1 MSSSTVESHRSPESA
16 IADADRL
23 LGTETIDRIAHF
35 DGGGLPIV
43 SIYLTVAP
51 GPDAHASAIT
61 KADSLLHG
69 IRGLGE
75 DRSLGHDA
83 RLSLRRDVELVAGAI
98 ANATITPGTL
108 AFFCCSGA
116 GLFEV
121 VSLPRAV
128 PDRIIVDATPWIRP
142 MLAVAGDYLR
152 CCAVVVDRRAARAW
166 ELYLGQVRDT
176 GLREQLRAPRSNGS
190 NQRRVSNRA
199 EELEKHH
206 FRQVADALERLQRAN
221 RYDLLAVGGHDSEL
235 PRFLGLLSDA
245 LRGRV
250 AGTFPVEDDAVA
262 PATVRVRAEA
272 ILDRYELD
280 RQRRSVSEV
289 LATEAAGGQ
298 AASGLRACR
307 WAGSIAAIADLYV
320 QDGAIKSGVVCD
332 ESRWFALHGE
342 TCPICGRPTRQT
354 PDVIDELVEAVIDE
368 GAAIHHVRAETELS
382 DKLAASS
389 LRFVLPPMP
398 EPAQAGTA

>member
-1 MSSSTVESHRSPESA
+1 MRSSTVESSRSPESA

-23 LGTETIDRIAHF
+23 LGTETIDRITQF

-43 SIYLTVAP
+43 SIYLTVPP
-51 GPDAHASAIT
+51 GPDAHASAKT
-61 KADSLLHG
+61 KGASLLHE

-83 RLSLRRDVELVAGAI
+83 RLSVRRDIEQVAGAI
-98 ANATITPGTL
+98 AIATITPGTL
-108 AFFCCSGA
+108 AFFSCSGA

-128 PDRIIVDATPWIRP
+128 RDRIIVDATPWIRP
-142 MLAVAGDYLR
+142 TLAVLGDYQR
-152 CCAVVVDRRAARAW
+152 CCAVVVDRRAARAL

-176 GLREQLRAPRSNGS
+176 GLSEQLRGPRSNGS
-190 NQRRVSNRA
+190 NERRDSNRA
-199 EELEKHH
+199 EELEKRH
-206 FRQVADALERLQRAN
+206 FRRVAEVLERLQRAN

-235 PRFLGLLSDA
+235 PSFLGLLSDS
-245 LRGRV
+245 LRERV
-250 AGTFPVEDDAVA
+250 AGTFSVDDDAIA
-262 PATVRVRAEA
+262 PAAVRAQGEA

-289 LATEAAGGQ
+289 LAREAAGGK
-298 AASGLRACR
+298 AASGLQACL

-320 QDGAIKSGVVCD
+320 HDGATEPGVVC
-332 ESRWFALHGE
+332 ESHWFALRGE
-342 TCPICGRPTRQT
+342 TCPICGRRTRKT
-354 PDVIDELVEAVIDE
+354 PDVLDELVEAVIDA
-368 GAAIHHVRAETELS
+368 GAAIHHVRAETELR
-382 DKLAASS
+382 DKLAAGS

-398 EPAQAGTA
+398 ESAQAGTA

>member
-1 MSSSTVESHRSPESA
+1 MSSSTVESHRSPEIA

-35 DGGGLPIV
+35 GGGGLPIV
-43 SIYLTVAP
+43 SIYLTVPP
-51 GPDAHASAIT
+51 GPDAHASATT

-98 ANATITPGTL
+98 ANATITPCTL

-128 PDRIIVDATPWIRP
+128 HDRIIVDATPWIRP
-142 MLAVAGDYLR
+142 MLAVVGDYQR
-152 CCAVVVDRRAARAW
+152 CCAVVVDRSAARAW

-176 GLREQLRAPRSNGS
+176 GLGAKLRAPSANGS
-190 NQRRVSNRA
+190 NERRDSRRA
-199 EELEKHH
+199 EELEKRH
-206 FRQVADALERLQRAN
+206 FRQVAEALERLQRLN
-221 RYDLLAVGGHDSEL
+221 RYDIIAVGGHDSEL
-235 PRFLGLLSDA
+235 PRFLGRLPDA
-245 LRGRV
+245 LRERV
-250 AGTFPVEDDAVA
+250 AGTFSVEDDTVA
-262 PATVRVRAEA
+262 PATVRAHAEA

-280 RQRRSVSEV
+280 RQRRSVAEV
-289 LATEAAGGQ
+289 LATQAAGGP
-298 AASGLRACR
+298 AASGLQACL
-307 WAGSIAAIADLYV
+307 WAGSIAAVADLYV
-320 QDGAIKSGVVCD
+320 QDGATKPGVVCD
-332 ESRWFALHGE
+332 ESRWCALHGE
-342 TCPICGRPTRQT
+342 TCPICGGRTRQT

-368 GAAIHHVRAETELS
+368 GGAIHHVRAETELNE
-382 DKLAASS
+382 KLVAGS

-398 EPAQAGTA
+398 EPAQAGTR

>member
-1 MSSSTVESHRSPESA
+1 MRSSTVESSRSYESA

-23 LGTETIDRIAHF
+23 LGTESIDRIAQF

-43 SIYLTVAP
+43 SIYLTVPP
-51 GPDAHASAIT
+51 GPDAHASAKT
-61 KADSLLHG
+61 KGDSLLHE

-83 RLSLRRDVELVAGAI
+83 RLSVRRDIEQVAGAI
-98 ANATITPGTL
+98 AIATITPGTL
-108 AFFCCSGA
+108 AFFSCSGA

-121 VSLPRAV
+121 VRLPRAV
-128 PDRIIVDATPWIRP
+128 RDRIIVDATPWIRP
-142 MLAVAGDYLR
+142 MLAVLGDYQR
-152 CCAVVVDRRAARAW
+152 CCAIVVDRRAARAW
-166 ELYLGQVRDT
+166 ELYLGQARDT
-176 GLREQLRAPRSNGS
+176 GLREQLRAPRSNE
-190 NQRRVSNRA
+190 RRDSNRA
-199 EELEKHH
+199 EELEKRH
-206 FRQVADALERLQRAN
+206 FRQVAEVLEGLQRAN

-235 PRFLGLLSDA
+235 ARFLALLSSP
-245 LRGRV
+245 LRERV
-250 AGTFPVEDDAVA
+250 AGTFSVDDDAIA
-262 PATVRVRAEA
+262 PAAVRAQGEA
-272 ILDRYELD
+272 ILDHYELD

-298 AASGLRACR
+298 AASGLQACL

-320 QDGAIKSGVVCD
+320 QDGATAPGVVCD
-332 ESRWFALHGE
+332 ESRWFAIRGE
-342 TCPICGRPTRQT
+342 RCPICGRPTRQS

-382 DKLAASS
+382 DRLAASS

>member
-1 MSSSTVESHRSPESA
+1 MPSSTVESSRSPQSA

-23 LGTETIDRIAHF
+23 LGTESIDRIAQL

-43 SIYLTVAP
+43 SMYLTVPP
-51 GPDAHASAIT
+51 GPDAHASAKT
-61 KADSLLHG
+61 KGDSLLHE

-75 DRSLGHDA
+75 ERSLGHDA
-83 RLSLRRDVELVAGAI
+83 RLSVRRDIGQIAGAI
-98 ANATITPGTL
+98 SIATNTPGAL
-108 AFFCCSGA
+108 AFFSCSGA

-121 VSLPRAV
+121 VRLPRAV
-128 PDRIIVDATPWIRP
+128 RDRIIVDATPWIRP
-142 MLAVAGDYLR
+142 MLAVLGDYQR

-176 GLREQLRAPRSNGS
+176 GLREQLRAPRSNGP
-190 NQRRVSNRA
+190 NERRDGNRA
-199 EELEKHH
+199 EELEKRH
-206 FRQVADALERLQRAN
+206 FRQVAEVLERLQRAN

-235 PRFLGLLSDA
+235 PRFLGHLPDS
-245 LRGRV
+245 LRARV
-250 AGTFPVEDDAVA
+250 AGTFSVDDDAIA
-262 PATVRVRAEA
+262 PTAVRAQGEA

-298 AASGLRACR
+298 AASGLQACL
-307 WAGSIAAIADLYV
+307 WAGSIAATADLYV
-320 QDGAIKSGVVCD
+320 QDGAIAPGVVC
-332 ESRWFALHGE
+332 ESHWFALRGE
-342 TCPICGRPTRQT
+342 TCPICGRQTRKT
-354 PDVIDELVEAVIDE
+354 PDVLDELVEAVIDA

-389 LRFVLPPMP
+389 LRFMLPPMP

>member
-1 MSSSTVESHRSPESA
+1 MRSSTVESSRSPESA

-23 LGTETIDRIAHF
+23 LGTESIDRIAQF

-43 SIYLTVAP
+43 SIFLTVPP
-51 GPDAHASAIT
+51 GPDAHASAKT
-61 KADSLLHG
+61 KGDSLLHE

-83 RLSLRRDVELVAGAI
+83 RLSVRRDIEQVAGAI
-98 ANATITPGTL
+98 VATITPGTL
-108 AFFCCSGA
+108 AFFSCSGA

-121 VSLPRAV
+121 VRLPRAV
-128 PDRIIVDATPWIRP
+128 RDRIIVDATPWIRP
-142 MLAVAGDYLR
+142 MLAVLGDYQR

-176 GLREQLRAPRSNGS
+176 GLKEQLRASRSNGS
-190 NQRRVSNRA
+190 NERRDSNRA
-199 EELEKHH
+199 EELEKRH
-206 FRQVADALERLQRAN
+206 FRQVAEVLERLQRAN

-235 PRFLGLLSDA
+235 PRFLGLLSHS
-245 LRGRV
+245 LRERV
-250 AGTFPVEDDAVA
+250 AGTFSVDDDAIA
-262 PATVRVRAEA
+262 PAAVRAQGEA

-289 LATEAAGGQ
+289 LATEAAGGH
-298 AASGLRACR
+298 AASGLQACL

-320 QDGAIKSGVVCD
+320 QDGATEPGVVC
-332 ESRWFALHGE
+332 ESHWFALRGE
-342 TCPICGRPTRQT
+342 TCPICGRRTRKT
-354 PDVIDELVEAVIDE
+354 PDVLDELVEAVIDA
-368 GAAIHHVRAETELS
+368 GAATHHVRAETELS

>member
-1 MSSSTVESHRSPESA
+1 MSSSMSVSHRWPESA

-43 SIYLTVAP
+43 SIYLTVPP
-51 GPDAHASAIT
+51 GPDAQASAVT
-61 KADSLLHG
+61 KADSLLHE

-83 RLSLRRDVELVAGAI
+83 RLSLRRDIERVTGAV
-98 ANATITPGTL
+98 ANATITPCAL

-128 PDRIIVDATPWIRP
+128 RDGIIVDATPWVRP
-142 MLAVAGDYLR
+142 MLAVIGDYLR
-152 CCAVVVDRRAARAW
+152 CCAVVVDRTTARAW
-166 ELYLGQVRDT
+166 ELYLGQMRDT
-176 GLREQLRAPRSNGS
+176 GLAAELRAPRSNDS
-190 NQRRVSNRA
+190 NERRDNNRA
-199 EELEKHH
+199 EELEKRH
-206 FRQVADALERLQRAN
+206 FRQVAEVLERLQRAN

-235 PRFLGLLSDA
+235 PRFLGRLADS
-245 LRGRV
+245 LRERV
-250 AGTFPVEDDAVA
+250 AGTFSVDDDAVA
-262 PATVRVRAEA
+262 PAVVRAHSEA

-298 AASGLRACR
+298 ATSGLQPCL

-320 QDGAIKSGVVCD
+320 EDGATEPGVVC
-332 ESRWFALHGE
+332 ESHWFALRGE
-342 TCPICGRPTRQT
+342 TCPVCGRRTRKT
-354 PDVIDELVEAVIDE
+354 PDVLDELVEAAIDT

-382 DKLAASS
+382 DKLLASS

-398 EPAQAGTA
+398 EAAQAATA

>member
-1 MSSSTVESHRSPESA
+1 MRSSTVESSRSPESA

-23 LGTETIDRIAHF
+23 LGTESIDRIAQF

-43 SIYLTVAP
+43 SIFLTVPP
-51 GPDAHASAIT
+51 GPDAHASAKT
-61 KADSLLHG
+61 KGDSLLHE

-83 RLSLRRDVELVAGAI
+83 RLSVRRDIEQVAGAI
-98 ANATITPGTL
+98 VATITPGTL
-108 AFFCCSGA
+108 AFFSCSGA

-121 VSLPRAV
+121 VRLPRAV
-128 PDRIIVDATPWIRP
+128 RNRIIVDATPWIRP
-142 MLAVAGDYLR
+142 MLAVLGDYQR

-176 GLREQLRAPRSNGS
+176 GLKEQLRASRSNGS
-190 NQRRVSNRA
+190 NERRDSNRA
-199 EELEKHH
+199 EELEKRH
-206 FRQVADALERLQRAN
+206 FRQVAEVLERLQRAN

-235 PRFLGLLSDA
+235 PRFLGLLSHS
-245 LRGRV
+245 LRERV
-250 AGTFPVEDDAVA
+250 AGTFSVDDDAIA
-262 PATVRVRAEA
+262 PAAVRAQGEA

-298 AASGLRACR
+298 AASGLQACL

-320 QDGAIKSGVVCD
+320 QDGATEPGVVC
-332 ESRWFALHGE
+332 ESHWFALRGE
-342 TCPICGRPTRQT
+342 TCPICGRRTRKT
-354 PDVIDELVEAVIDE
+354 PDVLDELVEAVIDA
-368 GAAIHHVRAETELS
+368 GAATHHVRAETELS